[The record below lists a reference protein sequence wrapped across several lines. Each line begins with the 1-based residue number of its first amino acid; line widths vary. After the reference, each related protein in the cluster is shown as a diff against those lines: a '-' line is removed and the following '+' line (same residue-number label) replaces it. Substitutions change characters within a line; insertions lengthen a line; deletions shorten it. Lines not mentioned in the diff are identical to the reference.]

1 MRKFTFQLP
10 VIILCLLFV
19 SCSGSKD
26 TPSSIAKKWCE
37 LNGKAHKAA
46 KGTEKEAAQTV
57 LKQFEN
63 EMEAKYKED
72 EAFMKQVES
81 EVEKCEDASEGR

>member
-1 MRKFTFQLP
+1 MRKFISKLP
-10 VIILCLLFV
+10 VIAFCVLLI
-19 SCSGSKD
+19 SCGGGKD
-26 TPSSIAKKWCE
+26 TPASIAKKWCD

-46 KGTEKEAAQTV
+46 EGPEKEAAQTS

-72 EAFMKQVES
+72 VAFMKQVES

>member
-1 MRKFTFQLP
+1 MRKLIWKP
-10 VIILCLLFV
+10 PAIILCLLFV
-19 SCSGSKD
+19 SCTGSKD

-37 LNGKAHKAA
+37 LNGKAYKATE
-46 KGTEKEAAQTV
+46 GPEKEAAQTA
-57 LKQFEN
+57 LKQYEN
-63 EMEAKYKED
+63 EMEAKHKDD

>member
-1 MRKFTFQLP
+1 MRKLIWKLP

-46 KGTEKEAAQTV
+46 EGPEKEAAIS

-63 EMEAKYKED
+63 EMEAKYKD
-72 EAFMKQVES
+72 DVAFMKQVES
-81 EVEKCEDASEGR
+81 EEMKTLEGR

>member
-1 MRKFTFQLP
+1 MRKFIWKLP

-26 TPSSIAKKWCE
+26 TPVSIAKKWCE

-46 KGTEKEAAQTV
+46 EGAEKETAQTV

-72 EAFMKQVES
+72 KAFMKQVES